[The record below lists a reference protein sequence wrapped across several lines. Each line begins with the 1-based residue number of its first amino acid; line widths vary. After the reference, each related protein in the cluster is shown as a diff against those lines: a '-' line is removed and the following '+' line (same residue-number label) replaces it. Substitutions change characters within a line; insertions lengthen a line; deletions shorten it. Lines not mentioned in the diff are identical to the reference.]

1 MLSLAPNMLP
11 DTWQVPKYFKWM
23 PVMTEFTFSLHLSWV
38 LVPLPLGYQISTS
51 NPVNPNHKLS
61 EFWAPPLAFALLFS
75 SLLLLPSLVPFL
87 FSHVTGSPT
96 GAALSLTTYIS
107 RLSDSLHSA
116 FSVFE
121 AHSSAPFFTA
131 ALSQASYHF
140 LPCQLQSLLI
150 HLSSLNFNSLKTKYI
165 TVFKAL

>member
-61 EFWAPPLAFALLFS
+61 EFWAPPLAFALLCSSSPSFPCSLPFFS
-75 SLLLLPSLVPFL
+75 CHWQSNWSCSVPHYLYQSVIRFSPFCLFSFWGSLLSSIFHSCSVSGF
-87 FSHVTGSPT
+87 
-96 GAALSLTTYIS
+96 LSLST
-107 RLSDSLHSA
+107 LSVTEPSHS
-116 FSVFE
+116 FK
-121 AHSSAPFFTA
+121 FFK
-131 ALSQASYHF
+131 F
-140 LPCQLQSLLI
+140 
-150 HLSSLNFNSLKTKYI
+150 
-165 TVFKAL
+165 